1 MNMKHIEQI
10 EEEKEELAWFNAN
23 NKISI
28 HTTKLNQDMLLE
40 VPDYIQV
47 DLITAIKLKNQLTI
61 SINEMVDYINGLN

>member
-1 MNMKHIEQI
+1 MKHIEQI